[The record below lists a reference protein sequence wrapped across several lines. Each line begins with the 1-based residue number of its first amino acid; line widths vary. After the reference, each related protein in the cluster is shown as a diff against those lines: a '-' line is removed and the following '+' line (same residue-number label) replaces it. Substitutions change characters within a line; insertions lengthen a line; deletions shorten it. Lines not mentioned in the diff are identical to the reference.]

1 MSPPSFDATPSLL
14 GYLYQLRYGLLVA
27 LEKSIELNDID
38 DCTITIETIDDLS
51 VEENAISSELIQTK
65 HHISKGNLTDKSTDI
80 WRTLRVWCEKVS
92 NQITFL
98 ERFPVLTLLTTETAA
113 DGSLAALLSPIQ
125 SMRDEMAALKLMRE
139 IAECGGNK
147 SNADAYS
154 AFLNLDTE
162 QQHRLVSCI
171 YVSSDAPNIADVENR
186 ISNHLR
192 LAVPL
197 TSLQAFTS
205 RVEGIWFKWAI
216 EAMIKKGPNSINL
229 SELIIT
235 LESMSKEYSADN
247 LPAEYEDISTDE
259 FINTEKGKLY
269 IQQLKKLNATERT
282 LKTAIKN
289 CVKAKRQRSSW
300 HRQGLLFPG
309 ELLKYENRIIE
320 EWEMHFDHIQ
330 IVQSS
335 LPMDKQGLA
344 IYTECQTSGL
354 KKIRPNFDSD
364 YVARGT
370 YHILADEVRIGWHP
384 QFEQIFILP
393 NGADKRHK

>member
-1 MSPPSFDATPSLL
+1 MSHPSFDATPSLL

-27 LEKSIELNDID
+27 LDKSLEISDID
-38 DCTITIETIDDLS
+38 NCTITIETIDDLS
-51 VEENAISSELIQTK
+51 VEESFISTELIQTK
-65 HHISKGNLTDKSTDI
+65 HHITKGNLTDKSTDI

-98 ERFPVLTLLTTETAA
+98 ERFPVLTLLTTETAT
-113 DGSLAALLSPIQ
+113 DGSLAALLSPVQ

-139 IAECGGNK
+139 IAEFGGNK
-147 SNADAYS
+147 SNADGYS

-162 QQHRLVSCI
+162 QQYRLVSCI
-171 YVSSDAPNIADVENR
+171 YISSDAPNILDVENR
-186 ISNHLR
+186 ISNHFR
-192 LAVPL
+192 LSVPQN
-197 TSLQAFTS
+197 SLQAFTS
-205 RVEGIWFKWAI
+205 RIEGIWFKWAI
-216 EAMIKKGPNSINL
+216 EAMIKKGPNSISL
-229 SELIIT
+229 SEFIMT
-235 LESMSKEYSADN
+235 LESLSKEYSPDN

-259 FINTEKGKLY
+259 FINAERGKLY
-269 IQQLKKLNATERT
+269 IQQLEKLNVTERT

-309 ELLKYENRIIE
+309 ELLKYENRIVE

-330 IVQSS
+330 VVQSN
-335 LPMDKQGLA
+335 LPFDKQGFA

-370 YHILADEVRIGWHP
+370 YHILADEARIVWHP
-384 QFEQIFILP
+384 QFEQMFIHP
-393 NGADKRHK
+393 NSADKRNR